1 VSEGLVGERADVAQ
15 QTVGSLLSGKQ
26 ALGRD
31 AALRIATKT
40 KLLIVREIYE
50 LAPEVQRWEPTKEA
64 MDGLRNDELRA
75 ALSDPTVTMTEDLE
89 DATDLEEALAGAT
102 TAMGEE
108 TKRRALDLIREMI
121 EFREMKFDEA
131 RRAVRAVVALYDGDI
146 SNVPMKDLALLAWT
160 LMSTDEFLRE
170 NRVVPRHERPSA
182 AVLKLKTRQ

>member
-1 VSEGLVGERADVAQ
+1 
-15 QTVGSLLSGKQ
+15 
-26 ALGRD
+26 
-31 AALRIATKT
+31 
-40 KLLIVREIYE
+40 
-50 LAPEVQRWEPTKEA
+50 
-64 MDGLRNDELRA
+64 
-75 ALSDPTVTMTEDLE
+75 MTEDLE